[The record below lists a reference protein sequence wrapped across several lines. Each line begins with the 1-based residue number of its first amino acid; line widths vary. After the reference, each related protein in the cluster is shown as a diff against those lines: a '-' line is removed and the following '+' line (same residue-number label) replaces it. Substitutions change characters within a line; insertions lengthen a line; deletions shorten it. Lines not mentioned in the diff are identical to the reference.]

1 MERTAYSYRFG
12 SAEFD
17 EARFELR
24 VSGLP
29 VEVERRALE
38 VLAYLLRHAG
48 EVVTKDELLR
58 EVWAGRITVDKVL
71 ANAINKLRRAL
82 GERNAEHISTHA
94 RVGYR
99 LDGQVT
105 RSAVGRQL
113 GSALA
118 LAAGQ
123 PVPGR
128 DNFRL
133 RQQLGNHRGSEV
145 WLAEHAKTREQ
156 RVYKFGVDGD
166 RLRALKREATLSR
179 VLRESLAERHHF
191 VALIDW
197 NFENAPYFLECE
209 YGGPNLLEWSDTGLA
224 ALPQAQRLALF
235 LQIAD
240 AVAAAHAVG
249 VLHKDL
255 KPANVLIQPGDDG
268 AQIRLTDF
276 GSGRLLDPDQL
287 ELLGISR
294 LGLTVNDS
302 IGADSSS
309 GTPLYIAPELFAGQ
323 TPTVRS
329 DVFALGIL
337 LYQLLSGRMNQPM
350 VPGWEADI
358 DDPLLREDLARATD
372 GNPDRRLA
380 SVSEFAAR
388 LRALDARRAQVE
400 SDARLQAQA
409 EAAAAAL
416 ARARARRPFVL
427 ALIAAL
433 ALGLSLAVVLQQSA
447 QRARAAAETELARAT
462 AINRFLNEDLISRA
476 NPLVLARGAE
486 APLKDVLLA
495 SRERIGAR
503 FADQPL
509 TEATLRSSLA
519 SLFSALDLWSEGEA
533 EAARALQLFSAE
545 VGADSLEAQRAR
557 ALRVH
562 LLSRLSRFDEAK
574 TELAQLE
581 SAASSTS
588 SDASRHAH
596 AKAAASFHFTRGAFA
611 DAVPQLQTALAT
623 LDAIEPD
630 NQALRDSLRIDLII
644 ALGLSGAHAQAPRE
658 AEALIAEA
666 RTRREDSAL
675 LVALTQLAVA
685 RSHSYLGDNAR
696 AEALLLEAQPV
707 IVERLGEAHT
717 RHLGLLNELFAV
729 AFRQNDWAKAL
740 PYAEQ
745 VERRVRERFG
755 AEHNMSLVS
764 RGNLGRLLYETGR
777 DADAVIHL
785 RATRDTLATKLGV
798 KAPQAQD
805 LAFVLAGAELE
816 VGELDAAEALI
827 NSLDPAALENGRSTG
842 QWPASIEA
850 LRGLLLSKRGDREG
864 ALAHLQSSLPTL
876 ATEPSATDSRLF
888 RQAQAALESLRS
900 TRR

>member
-82 GERNAEHISTHA
+82 GERNAEHISTQA

-113 GSALA
+113 GSALS

-128 DNFRL
+128 DNFLL
-133 RQQLGNHRGSEV
+133 RRQLGNHRGSEV

-156 RVYKFGVDGD
+156 RVYKFGVDSD

-197 NFENAPYFLECE
+197 NFESAPYFLECE
-209 YGGPNLLEWSDTGLA
+209 YGGQNLLEWSDTGLA
-224 ALPQAQRLALF
+224 ALSQAQRLALF

-255 KPANVLIQPGDDG
+255 KPANVLIQPSTDG

-294 LGLTVNDS
+294 MGMTVNDS

-309 GTPLYIAPELFAGQ
+309 GTPLYIAPELFTGQ
-323 TPTVRS
+323 TPTVQS

-358 DDPLLREDLARATD
+358 DDPLLCEDLARATD
-372 GNPDRRLA
+372 GKPERRLS
-380 SVSEFAAR
+380 SVAEFAAR
-388 LRALDARRAQVE
+388 LRALDTRRAQAE
-400 SDARLQAQA
+400 ADAHTQAQA
-409 EAAAAAL
+409 QAAAAAL
-416 ARARARRPFVL
+416 ARGRARRPFVL

-476 NPLVLARGAE
+476 NPLVLARGAD

-495 SRERIGAR
+495 SRERISAR
-503 FADQPL
+503 FADQPQ

-519 SLFSALDLWSEGEA
+519 GLFAALDLWSEGEA
-533 EAARALQLFSAE
+533 EATRALQLFSAE
-545 VGADSLEAQRAR
+545 LGADSIEAQRAR

-562 LLSRLSRFDEAK
+562 LLSRLSRFDEAEA
-574 TELAQLE
+574 ELAQLE
-581 SAASSTS
+581 TAASRTS
-588 SDASRHAH
+588 DDASRHAR
-596 AKAAASFHFTRGAFA
+596 AKAAASFHFTRSAFA

-623 LDAIEPD
+623 LDAVEPS
-630 NQALRDSLRIDLII
+630 NQALRDSLRIDLVV
-644 ALGLSGAHAQAPRE
+644 ALGLSGEYAQAQGE

-666 RTRREDSAL
+666 RGRREDSAL
-675 LVALTQLAVA
+675 PIALTQLAVA
-685 RSHSYLGDNAR
+685 RSHSYLGDHAR

-707 IVERLGEAHT
+707 IIERLGEEHS
-717 RHLGLLNELFAV
+717 RHLGLINELMAV
-729 AFRQNDWAKAL
+729 AFRQNDWGKAL

-745 VERRVRERFG
+745 VERRLRERFG

-764 RGNLGRLLYETGR
+764 RGNLGRVLFETGR

-785 RATRDTLATKLGV
+785 RATQNALAASLGAQ
-798 KAPQAQD
+798 APQAQD

-816 VGELDAAEALI
+816 LGQLDAAETLI
-827 NSLDPAALENGRSTG
+827 NSLDPTALENGRSTG
-842 QWPASIEA
+842 QWPASIDV
-850 LRGLLLSKRGDREG
+850 LRGLLLSKRGDSAG
-864 ALAHLQSSLPTL
+864 AVELLQRSLPKV
-876 ATEPSATDSRLF
+876 ATEPSAKHSRLF
-888 RQAQAALESLRS
+888 RQAQATLAGLEGAQR
-900 TRR
+900 